1 MLEALAAGDRI
12 QVMTA
17 TAAPPLSPS
26 EAPPSEA
33 FPQLTP
39 AQLARLAPHGR
50 RRSLAQGEVV
60 GEPGQP
66 VTHIYVVVSGRLD
79 AVTFNALSG
88 SNTFA
93 IGFTPG
99 MFTGERSVLAGGRF
113 LGRIFASAAT
123 EVIEI
128 DRDELLTL
136 MQTDIELSDI
146 FLRAFILRRL
156 QLIDRGFGDVLLL
169 GSNHCQ
175 GSLHIREFFTRNGHP
190 YKFVDLD
197 TDADSQ
203 AMLDQF
209 QIKAG
214 DIPVVICRG
223 TVVLRNPTI
232 QQVADCL
239 GLNPS
244 IDRTAVCD
252 LVIIGAGPAGLG
264 AAVYAASEGLN
275 VVMIEANAPGGQA
288 GTSSRI
294 ENYLGFPLGISGQE
308 LAARAY
314 NQAQK
319 FGAKILIARAVA
331 RINCDQKPY
340 RVLCDQGDAD
350 PLLTRAIIV
359 ASGVEYRRL
368 AVENLS
374 RFEGAGVYYAATR
387 MEAQLCTDEEIA
399 VVGGAN
405 SAGQAAMFLAETAKR
420 VHMLIRGDGLATTMS
435 RYLISRIEAHPRV
448 ELHTRTEI
456 VGLEGNGHLEQI
468 AWRTGRD
475 GPVKKR
481 DIRHVFTMTGAEP
494 STKWLAGCLALDDKG
509 FIKTGA
515 ALTADELAAAKW
527 PLRRPPHL
535 LETSLPGV
543 LAVGDVRSGSTKRV
557 ASAVGEGSIAVAT
570 VHQILAE

>member
-1 MLEALAAGDRI
+1 M
-12 QVMTA
+12 
-17 TAAPPLSPS
+17 TAAPA
-26 EAPPSEA
+26 APATPAQAARQAEA
-33 FPQLTP
+33 FPRLTP
-39 AQLARLAPHGR
+39 AQIARIEPHGR
-50 RRSLAQGEVV
+50 HRKV
-60 GEPGQP
+60 EPGEILGEAGQL
-66 VTHIYVVVSGRLD
+66 VTHIFVVVSGRLD
-79 AVTFNALSG
+79 LVRPPRWVGEEVPSFSE
-88 SNTFA
+88 
-93 IGFTPG
+93 G
-99 MFTGERSVLAGGRF
+99 MFTGERSILAGGRF
-113 LGRIFASAAT
+113 LARIQAST
-123 EVIEI
+123 PGDVIEVP
-128 DRDELLTL
+128 REELLQL
-136 MQTDIELSDI
+136 IQTDSELSDI

-156 QLIDRGFGDVLLL
+156 QLIDQGLGDVLLL

-175 GSLHIREFFTRNGHP
+175 GSLHIREFLTRNGHP

-209 QIKAG
+209 RVQAG

-239 GLNPS
+239 GLNPT
-244 IDRTAVCD
+244 IDRTAVYD

-314 NQAQK
+314 DQAQK
-319 FGAKILIARAVA
+319 FGAKILIARKVA
-331 RINCDQKPY
+331 RLDCSTKPY
-340 RVLCDQGDAD
+340 RVQCSAATGD
-350 PLLTRAIIV
+350 PLLTRAIII

-368 AVENLS
+368 AVDNLS

-387 MEAQLCTDEEIA
+387 MESQLCADEEIA

-420 VHMLIRGDGLATTMS
+420 VHMLIRGDGLASTMS

-448 ELHTRTEI
+448 ELHPRTEI

-468 AWRTGRD
+468 AWRTGRG
-475 GPVKKR
+475 GPVQQQK
-481 DIRHVFTMTGAEP
+481 IRHVFTMTGAEP
-494 STKWLAGCLALDDKG
+494 STKWLAGCLALDQKG

-515 ALTADELAAAKW
+515 ALTTDELAVAKW
-527 PLRRPPHL
+527 PLRRAPHL

>member
-1 MLEALAAGDRI
+1 M
-12 QVMTA
+12 
-17 TAAPPLSPS
+17 TAAPA
-26 EAPPSEA
+26 APATPAQAARAAEA
-33 FPQLTP
+33 FPRLTP
-39 AQLARLAPHGR
+39 AQIARIEPHGR
-50 RRSLAQGEVV
+50 HRKVEPGEAV
-60 GEPGQP
+60 GEAGQP
-66 VTHIYVVVSGRLD
+66 VTKIFVVVSGRLD
-79 AVTFNALSG
+79 LVRPPRWVGEEVPSFSE
-88 SNTFA
+88 
-93 IGFTPG
+93 G
-99 MFTGERSVLAGGRF
+99 MFTGERSILAGGRF
-113 LGRIFASAAT
+113 LARIQAST
-123 EVIEI
+123 QCEVIEVA
-128 DRDELLTL
+128 RDDLLQL
-136 MQTDIELSDI
+136 IQTDSELSDI

-156 QLIDRGFGDVLLL
+156 QLIDQGLGDVLLL

-175 GSLHIREFFTRNGHP
+175 GSLHIREFLTRNGHP

-209 QIKAG
+209 QVKAG

-223 TVVLRNPTI
+223 TVVLRNPTV

-252 LVIIGAGPAGLG
+252 LVIVGAGPAGLG

-275 VVMIEANAPGGQA
+275 VVMIEGNAPGGQA

-308 LAARAY
+308 LAGRAY
-314 NQAQK
+314 DQAQK
-319 FGAKILIARAVA
+319 FGAKILIARKVA
-331 RINCDQKPY
+331 RLDCSTKPY
-340 RVLCDQGDAD
+340 RVQCSEATGD
-350 PLLTRAIIV
+350 PLLTRAIII

-387 MEAQLCTDEEIA
+387 MEAQLCADEEIA

-420 VHMLIRGDGLATTMS
+420 VHMLIRGDGLAQTMS
-435 RYLISRIEAHPRV
+435 RYLISRIEAHPAI

-468 AWRTGRD
+468 AWRTGR
-475 GPVKKR
+475 GGAVEKQK
-481 DIRHVFTMTGAEP
+481 IRHVFTMTGAEP
-494 STKWLAGCLALDDKG
+494 STKWLAGCLALDAKG

-515 ALTADELAAAKW
+515 ALTADDLAAAKW

>member
-1 MLEALAAGDRI
+1 M
-12 QVMTA
+12 
-17 TAAPPLSPS
+17 TAAPAAPA
-26 EAPPSEA
+26 APPTPAQAARAAEA
-33 FPQLTP
+33 FPRLTP
-39 AQLARLAPHGR
+39 AQIARIEPHGR
-50 RRSLAQGEVV
+50 HRKVEPGEIV
-60 GEPGQP
+60 GEAGQL
-66 VTHIYVVVSGRLD
+66 VTHIFVVVSGRLD
-79 AVTFNALSG
+79 LVRPPRWVGEDVPTFGA
-88 SNTFA
+88 
-93 IGFTPG
+93 G
-99 MFTGERSVLAGGRF
+99 MFTGERSILAGGRF
-113 LGRIFASAAT
+113 LARIQAST
-123 EVIEI
+123 PCDVIEVP
-128 DRDELLTL
+128 REELLQL
-136 MQTDIELSDI
+136 IQTDSELSDI

-156 QLIDRGFGDVLLL
+156 QLIDQGLGDVLLL

-175 GSLHIREFFTRNGHP
+175 GSLHIREFLTRNGHP

-209 QIKAG
+209 QVKAG
-214 DIPVVICRG
+214 DVPVVICRG
-223 TVVLRNPTI
+223 TLVLRNPTI

-239 GLNPS
+239 GLNPK

-275 VVMIEANAPGGQA
+275 VVMIEGNAPGGQA

-314 NQAQK
+314 DQAQK
-319 FGAKILIARAVA
+319 FGAKILIARKVA
-331 RINCDQKPY
+331 RLDCSTKPY
-340 RVLCDQGDAD
+340 RVQCSEATGD
-350 PLLTRAIIV
+350 PLLTRAIII

-374 RFEGAGVYYAATR
+374 RFDGAGVYYAATR
-387 MEAQLCTDEEIA
+387 MEAQLCADEEIA

-420 VHMLIRGDGLATTMS
+420 VHMLIRGDGLAQTMS
-435 RYLISRIEAHPRV
+435 RYLISRIEAHPAI

-468 AWRTGRD
+468 AWRTGR
-475 GPVKKR
+475 GGAVEKQK
-481 DIRHVFTMTGAEP
+481 IRHVFTMTGAEP
-494 STKWLAGCLALDDKG
+494 STKWLAGCLALDAKG

-515 ALTADELAAAKW
+515 ALTADDLATAKW
-527 PLRRPPHL
+527 PLRRPPYL
-535 LETSLPGV
+535 LAAP
-543 LAVGDVRSGSTKRV
+543 SGSRRPWAKARLRLR
-557 ASAVGEGSIAVAT
+557 ASTRSWPSRPFT
-570 VHQILAE
+570 PRL

>member
-1 MLEALAAGDRI
+1 MSEALPLRDSI

-17 TAAPPLSPS
+17 APAAPATP
-26 EAPPSEA
+26 AQVARQAEA
-33 FPQLTP
+33 FPRLTS
-39 AQLARLAPHGR
+39 AQIARIEPHGR
-50 RRSLAQGEVV
+50 RRQVQAGEVLGEA
-60 GEPGQP
+60 GEP
-66 VTHIYVVVSGRLD
+66 VTKIFVVVSGRLD
-79 AVTFNALSG
+79 LVRPPRWVNEDVPTF
-88 SNTFA
+88 TE
-93 IGFTPG
+93 G
-99 MFTGERSVLAGGRF
+99 MFTGERSILAGGRF
-113 LGRIFASAAT
+113 LARIQAGTPCDLIEVGRN
-123 EVIEI
+123 
-128 DRDELLTL
+128 ELLEL
-136 MQTDIELSDI
+136 IQTDAELSDI

-156 QLIDRGFGDVLLL
+156 QLIDQGFGDVLLL

-175 GSLHIREFFTRNGHP
+175 GSLHIREFLTRNGHP

-203 AMLDQF
+203 SMLDQF
-209 QIKAG
+209 HVSAG

-223 TVVLRNPTI
+223 TLVLRNPTI

-239 GLNPS
+239 GLNPT
-244 IDRTAVCD
+244 IDRTAICD

-314 NQAQK
+314 DQAQK
-319 FGAKILIARAVA
+319 FGARILIAKTVVRL
-331 RINCDQKPY
+331 NCDTKPY
-340 RVLCDQGDAD
+340 RVFFGEGEGE
-350 PLLTRAIIV
+350 PLPTRAIVI

-387 MEAQLCTDEEIA
+387 MEAQLCADEEIA

-420 VHMLIRGDGLATTMS
+420 VHMLIRSDGLAKTMS
-435 RYLISRIEAHPRV
+435 RYLISRIEAHPRI
-448 ELHTRTEI
+448 ELHVRTEI

-468 AWRTGRD
+468 AWRNGRG
-475 GPVKKR
+475 GPVEKQK
-481 DIRHVFTMTGAEP
+481 IRHVFTMTGAEP
-494 STKWLAGCLALDDKG
+494 STKWLAGCLALDAKG

-527 PLRRPPHL
+527 PLRRAPHL

-543 LAVGDVRSGSTKRV
+543 FAVGDVRSGSTKRV

-570 VHQILAE
+570 VHQVLTE

>member
-1 MLEALAAGDRI
+1 
-12 QVMTA
+12 MTA
-17 TAAPPLSPS
+17 VPAAPAAPPTP
-26 EAPPSEA
+26 AQAARAAEA
-33 FPQLTP
+33 FPRLTP
-39 AQLARLAPHGR
+39 AQIARIEPHGR
-50 RRSLAQGEVV
+50 HRKVEPGEIV
-60 GEPGQP
+60 GEAGQL
-66 VTHIYVVVSGRLD
+66 VTHIFVVVSGRLD
-79 AVTFNALSG
+79 LVRPPRWVGEDVPTFGA
-88 SNTFA
+88 
-93 IGFTPG
+93 G
-99 MFTGERSVLAGGRF
+99 MFTGERSILAGGRF
-113 LGRIFASAAT
+113 LARIQAST
-123 EVIEI
+123 PCDVIEVP
-128 DRDELLTL
+128 REELLRL
-136 MQTDIELSDI
+136 IQTDSELSDI

-156 QLIDRGFGDVLLL
+156 QLIDQGLGDVLLL

-175 GSLHIREFFTRNGHP
+175 GSLHIREFLTRNGHP

-209 QIKAG
+209 QVKAG

-223 TVVLRNPTI
+223 TLVLRNPTI

-239 GLNPS
+239 GLNPK

-275 VVMIEANAPGGQA
+275 VVMIEGNAPGGQA

-314 NQAQK
+314 DQAQK
-319 FGAKILIARAVA
+319 FGAKILIARKVA
-331 RINCDQKPY
+331 RLDCSTKPY
-340 RVLCDQGDAD
+340 RVQCSEATGD
-350 PLLTRAIIV
+350 PLLTRAIII

-374 RFEGAGVYYAATR
+374 RFDGAGVYYAATR
-387 MEAQLCTDEEIA
+387 MEAQLCADEEIA

-420 VHMLIRGDGLATTMS
+420 VHMLIRGDGLAQTMS
-435 RYLISRIEAHPRV
+435 RYLISRIEAHPAI

-468 AWRTGRD
+468 AWRTGR
-475 GPVKKR
+475 GGAVEKQK
-481 DIRHVFTMTGAEP
+481 IRHVFTMTGAEP
-494 STKWLAGCLALDDKG
+494 STKWLAGCLALDAKG
-509 FIKTGA
+509 FIKTGS
-515 ALTADELAAAKW
+515 ALTADDLATAKW
-527 PLRRPPHL
+527 PLRRPPYL

-557 ASAVGEGSIAVAT
+557 ASAVGEGSIAVAS

>member
-1 MLEALAAGDRI
+1 M
-12 QVMTA
+12 
-17 TAAPPLSPS
+17 TAAPA
-26 EAPPSEA
+26 APATPAQAARAAEA
-33 FPQLTP
+33 FPRLTP
-39 AQLARLAPHGR
+39 AQIARIEPHGR
-50 RRSLAQGEVV
+50 HRTVEPGEAV
-60 GEPGQP
+60 GEAGQP
-66 VTHIYVVVSGRLD
+66 VTKIFVVVSGRLD
-79 AVTFNALSG
+79 LVRPPRWVGEEVPSFSE
-88 SNTFA
+88 
-93 IGFTPG
+93 G
-99 MFTGERSVLAGGRF
+99 MFTGERSILAGGRF
-113 LGRIFASAAT
+113 LARIQASMHS
-123 EVIEI
+123 EVIEVA
-128 DRDELLTL
+128 RDDLLQL
-136 MQTDIELSDI
+136 IQTDSELSDI

-156 QLIDRGFGDVLLL
+156 QLIDQGLGDVLLL

-175 GSLHIREFFTRNGHP
+175 GSLHIREFLTRNGHP

-209 QIKAG
+209 QVKAG

-223 TVVLRNPTI
+223 TLVLRNPTI

-239 GLNPS
+239 GLNPT

-252 LVIIGAGPAGLG
+252 LVVIGAGPAGLG

-275 VVMIEANAPGGQA
+275 VVMIEGNAPGGQA

-308 LAARAY
+308 LAGRAY
-314 NQAQK
+314 DQAQK
-319 FGAKILIARAVA
+319 FGAKILIARKVA
-331 RINCDQKPY
+331 RLDCSTKPY
-340 RVLCDQGDAD
+340 RVQCSEATGD
-350 PLLTRAIIV
+350 PLLTRAIII

-387 MEAQLCTDEEIA
+387 MEAQLCADEEIA

-420 VHMLIRGDGLATTMS
+420 VHMLIRGDGLAQTMS
-435 RYLISRIEAHPRV
+435 RYLISRIEAHPAI

-468 AWRTGRD
+468 AWRTGR
-475 GPVKKR
+475 GGAVEKQK
-481 DIRHVFTMTGAEP
+481 IRHVFTMTGAEP

-515 ALTADELAAAKW
+515 ALTADDLAAAKW

>member
-1 MLEALAAGDRI
+1 
-12 QVMTA
+12 MTA
-17 TAAPPLSPS
+17 VPAAPAAPPTP
-26 EAPPSEA
+26 AQAARAAEA
-33 FPQLTP
+33 FPRLTP
-39 AQLARLAPHGR
+39 AQIARIEPHGR
-50 RRSLAQGEVV
+50 HRKVEPGEIV
-60 GEPGQP
+60 GEAGQL
-66 VTHIYVVVSGRLD
+66 VTHIFVVVSGRLD
-79 AVTFNALSG
+79 LVRPPRWVGEDVPTFGA
-88 SNTFA
+88 
-93 IGFTPG
+93 G
-99 MFTGERSVLAGGRF
+99 MFTGERSILAGGRF
-113 LGRIFASAAT
+113 LARIQAST
-123 EVIEI
+123 PCDVIEVP
-128 DRDELLTL
+128 REELLQL
-136 MQTDIELSDI
+136 IQTDSELSDI

-156 QLIDRGFGDVLLL
+156 QLIDQGLGDVLLL

-175 GSLHIREFFTRNGHP
+175 GSLHIREFLTRNGHP

-197 TDADSQ
+197 TDTDSQ

-209 QIKAG
+209 QVKAG

-223 TVVLRNPTI
+223 TLVLRNPTI

-239 GLNPS
+239 GLNPK

-275 VVMIEANAPGGQA
+275 VVMIEGNAPGGQA

-314 NQAQK
+314 DQAQK
-319 FGAKILIARAVA
+319 FGAKILIARKVA
-331 RINCDQKPY
+331 RLDCSTKPY
-340 RVLCDQGDAD
+340 RVQCSEATGD
-350 PLLTRAIIV
+350 PLLTRAIII

-374 RFEGAGVYYAATR
+374 RFDGAGVYYAATR
-387 MEAQLCTDEEIA
+387 MEAQLCADEEIA

-420 VHMLIRGDGLATTMS
+420 VHMLIRGDGLAQTMS
-435 RYLISRIEAHPRV
+435 RYLISRIEAHPAI

-468 AWRTGRD
+468 AWRTGR
-475 GPVKKR
+475 GGAVEKQK
-481 DIRHVFTMTGAEP
+481 IRHVFTMTGAEP
-494 STKWLAGCLALDDKG
+494 STKWLAGCLALDAKG

-515 ALTADELAAAKW
+515 ALTADDLATAKW
-527 PLRRPPHL
+527 PLRRPPYL

-557 ASAVGEGSIAVAT
+557 ASAVGEGSIAVAS

>member
-1 MLEALAAGDRI
+1 M
-12 QVMTA
+12 
-17 TAAPPLSPS
+17 TAAPAAPA
-26 EAPPSEA
+26 APPTPAQAARAAEA
-33 FPQLTP
+33 FPRLTP
-39 AQLARLAPHGR
+39 AQIARIEPHGR
-50 RRSLAQGEVV
+50 HRKVEPGEIV
-60 GEPGQP
+60 GEAGQL
-66 VTHIYVVVSGRLD
+66 VTHIFVVVSGRLD
-79 AVTFNALSG
+79 LVRPPRWVGEDVPTFGA
-88 SNTFA
+88 
-93 IGFTPG
+93 G
-99 MFTGERSVLAGGRF
+99 MFTGERSILAGGRF
-113 LGRIFASAAT
+113 LARIQAST
-123 EVIEI
+123 PCDVIEVP
-128 DRDELLTL
+128 REELLQL
-136 MQTDIELSDI
+136 IQTDSELSDI

-156 QLIDRGFGDVLLL
+156 QLIDQGLGDVLLL

-175 GSLHIREFFTRNGHP
+175 GSLHIREFLTRNGHP

-209 QIKAG
+209 QVKAG
-214 DIPVVICRG
+214 DVPVVICRG
-223 TVVLRNPTI
+223 TLVLRNPTI

-239 GLNPS
+239 GLNPK

-275 VVMIEANAPGGQA
+275 VVMIEGNAPGGQA

-314 NQAQK
+314 DQAQK
-319 FGAKILIARAVA
+319 FGAKILIARKVA
-331 RINCDQKPY
+331 RLDCSTKPY
-340 RVLCDQGDAD
+340 RVQCSEATGD
-350 PLLTRAIIV
+350 PLLTRAIII

-374 RFEGAGVYYAATR
+374 RFDGAGVYYAATR
-387 MEAQLCTDEEIA
+387 MEAQLCADEEIA

-420 VHMLIRGDGLATTMS
+420 VHMLIRGDGLAQTMS
-435 RYLISRIEAHPRV
+435 RYLISRIEAHPAI

-468 AWRTGRD
+468 AWRTGR
-475 GPVKKR
+475 GGAVEKQK
-481 DIRHVFTMTGAEP
+481 IRHVFTMTGAEP
-494 STKWLAGCLALDDKG
+494 STKWLAGCLALDAKG

-515 ALTADELAAAKW
+515 ALTADDLATAKW
-527 PLRRPPHL
+527 PLRRPPYL

-557 ASAVGEGSIAVAT
+557 ASAVGEGSIAVAS

>member
-1 MLEALAAGDRI
+1 
-12 QVMTA
+12 MTVA
-17 TAAPPLSPS
+17 PAPPTP
-26 EAPPSEA
+26 AAAARQAEA
-33 FPQLTP
+33 FPRLTP
-39 AQLARLAPHGR
+39 AQIARIEPHGR
-50 RRSLAQGEVV
+50 HRKVEPGEIV
-60 GEPGQP
+60 GEAGQL
-66 VTHIYVVVSGRLD
+66 VTRIFVVVSGRLD
-79 AVTFNALSG
+79 LVRPARWVGEDVPTFSE
-88 SNTFA
+88 
-93 IGFTPG
+93 G
-99 MFTGERSVLAGGRF
+99 MFTGERSILAGGRF
-113 LGRIFASAAT
+113 LARIQAST
-123 EVIEI
+123 PCEVIEVG
-128 DRDELLTL
+128 REALLDL
-136 MQTDIELSDI
+136 IRTDPELSDI

-156 QLIDRGFGDVLLL
+156 QLIDQSFGDVQLL

-175 GSLHIREFFTRNGHP
+175 GSLQIREFLTRNGHP
-190 YKFVDLD
+190 YRFVDLD

-209 QIKAG
+209 HVKAG

-223 TVVLRNPTI
+223 TIVLRNPTI

-239 GLNPS
+239 GLNPA

-308 LAARAY
+308 LAGRAY
-314 NQAQK
+314 DQAQK
-319 FGAKILIARAVA
+319 FGAKILIARKVA
-331 RINCDQKPY
+331 RLDCSTKPY
-340 RVLCDQGDAD
+340 RVQCSAATGD
-350 PLLTRAIIV
+350 PLLTRAIII

-387 MEAQLCTDEEIA
+387 MEAQLCADEPIV

-405 SAGQAAMFLAETAKR
+405 SAGQAAMFLAETAAR

-435 RYLISRIEAHPRV
+435 RYLISRIEAHPRI

-468 AWRTGRD
+468 AWRTGRS
-475 GPVKKR
+475 GPVEKQK
-481 DIRHVFTMTGAEP
+481 IRHVFTMTGAEP
-494 STKWLAGCLALDDKG
+494 STKWLAGCLALDSKG
-509 FIKTGA
+509 FIKTGS
-515 ALTADELAAAKW
+515 ALTTDELTAAKW
-527 PLRRPPHL
+527 PLRRAPHL

>member
-1 MLEALAAGDRI
+1 M
-12 QVMTA
+12 
-17 TAAPPLSPS
+17 TAAPA
-26 EAPPSEA
+26 APATPAQAARAAEA
-33 FPQLTP
+33 FPRLTP
-39 AQLARLAPHGR
+39 AQIARIEPHGR
-50 RRSLAQGEVV
+50 HRTVEPGEAV
-60 GEPGQP
+60 GEAGQP
-66 VTHIYVVVSGRLD
+66 VTKIFVVVSGRLD
-79 AVTFNALSG
+79 LVRPPRWVGEEVPSFSE
-88 SNTFA
+88 
-93 IGFTPG
+93 G
-99 MFTGERSVLAGGRF
+99 MFTGERSILAGGRF
-113 LGRIFASAAT
+113 LARIQASMHS
-123 EVIEI
+123 EVIEVA
-128 DRDELLTL
+128 RDDLLQL
-136 MQTDIELSDI
+136 IQTDSELSDI

-156 QLIDRGFGDVLLL
+156 QLIDQGLGDVLLL

-175 GSLHIREFFTRNGHP
+175 GSLHIREFLTRNGHP

-209 QIKAG
+209 QVKAG

-275 VVMIEANAPGGQA
+275 VVMIEGNAPGGQA

-314 NQAQK
+314 DQAQK
-319 FGAKILIARAVA
+319 FGAKILIARKVA
-331 RINCDQKPY
+331 RLDCSTKPY
-340 RVLCDQGDAD
+340 RVQCSEATGD
-350 PLLTRAIIV
+350 PLLTRAIII

-387 MEAQLCTDEEIA
+387 MEAQLCADEEIA

-420 VHMLIRGDGLATTMS
+420 VHMLIRGDGLAQTMS
-435 RYLISRIEAHPRV
+435 RYLISRIEAHPAI

-468 AWRTGRD
+468 AWRTGR
-475 GPVKKR
+475 GGAVEKQK
-481 DIRHVFTMTGAEP
+481 IRHVFTMTGAEP

-515 ALTADELAAAKW
+515 ALTADDLAAAKW

>member
-1 MLEALAAGDRI
+1 M
-12 QVMTA
+12 
-17 TAAPPLSPS
+17 TAAPAAPA
-26 EAPPSEA
+26 APPTPAQAARAAEA
-33 FPQLTP
+33 FPRLTP
-39 AQLARLAPHGR
+39 AQIARIEPHGR
-50 RRSLAQGEVV
+50 HRKVEPGEIV
-60 GEPGQP
+60 GEAGQL
-66 VTHIYVVVSGRLD
+66 VTHIFVVVSGRLD
-79 AVTFNALSG
+79 LVRPPRWVGEDVPTFGA
-88 SNTFA
+88 
-93 IGFTPG
+93 G
-99 MFTGERSVLAGGRF
+99 MFTGERSILAGGRF
-113 LGRIFASAAT
+113 LARIQAST
-123 EVIEI
+123 PCDVIEVP
-128 DRDELLTL
+128 REELLQL
-136 MQTDIELSDI
+136 IQTDSELSDI

-156 QLIDRGFGDVLLL
+156 QLIDQGLGDVLLL

-175 GSLHIREFFTRNGHP
+175 GSLHIREFLTRNGHP

-209 QIKAG
+209 QVKAG
-214 DIPVVICRG
+214 DVPVVICRG
-223 TVVLRNPTI
+223 TLVLRNPTI

-239 GLNPS
+239 GLNPK

-275 VVMIEANAPGGQA
+275 VVMIEGNAPGGQA

-308 LAARAY
+308 LAGRAY
-314 NQAQK
+314 DQAQK
-319 FGAKILIARAVA
+319 FGAKILIARKVA
-331 RINCDQKPY
+331 RLDCSTKPY
-340 RVLCDQGDAD
+340 RVQCSEATGD
-350 PLLTRAIIV
+350 PLLTRAIII

-374 RFEGAGVYYAATR
+374 RFDGAGVYYAATR
-387 MEAQLCTDEEIA
+387 MEAQLCADEEIA

-420 VHMLIRGDGLATTMS
+420 VHMLIRGDGLAQTMS
-435 RYLISRIEAHPRV
+435 RYLISRIEAHPAI

-468 AWRTGRD
+468 AWRTGR
-475 GPVKKR
+475 GGAVEKQK
-481 DIRHVFTMTGAEP
+481 IRHVFTMTGAEP
-494 STKWLAGCLALDDKG
+494 STKWLAGCLALDAKG

-515 ALTADELAAAKW
+515 ALTADDLATAKW
-527 PLRRPPHL
+527 PLRRPPYL

-570 VHQILAE
+570 VHQVLAE